1 MEYIIVWRSTH
12 RDPFIST
19 NSHYFK
25 ETFSS
30 YEDAL
35 HFAMQNQ
42 DGEHCHDY
50 EIFQTADLWLVPTNP
65 QE

>member
-12 RDPFIST
+12 RDPFLST
-19 NSHYFK
+19 DSHDFK

-35 HFAMQNQ
+35 HFAMENQ
-42 DGEHCHDY
+42 DGEHFHDY
-50 EIFQTADLWLVPTNP
+50 EIFQTADL
-65 QE
+65 